1 MISSNTSQIISKNR
15 FILEPKK
22 IYIYIKKRMKEKVII
37 GMIEIKVNGTT
48 CQRFLMT
55 NLIFYNEIWIYNI

>member
-1 MISSNTSQIISKNR
+1 
-15 FILEPKK
+15 
-22 IYIYIKKRMKEKVII
+22 MKEKVII

-55 NLIFYNEIWIYNI
+55 NVIFNNEIWIYNI